1 MGEYDS
7 PARHL
12 PFPLN
17 ESSLIQRT
25 TEDDVECDTTSSFV
39 WPEDPTERTL
49 VPFYLSLNEYT
60 VLSSAV
66 DAGSDIAYSDD
77 AIRVWWLWTRNMR
90 CKVPICS
97 LIIDCITN
105 DVDTQQ
111 AIVNMLMSNE
121 TFNNYL
127 ETRIDAL
134 TTGLISEKLI
144 AGECDEGV
152 VFGKVKAMVD
162 HMNKANVDFFEKIE
176 VGTNDEEKFASVLEG
191 IPLLDELPIGD
202 VIDFGQDI
210 LEDFAENYDAQV
222 DADLLQEWY
231 CGLWCKAMSRAD
243 CSLTYGDIFDFF
255 QNRVSSSLTLGST
268 LADFV
273 NFIRFGDFSTGTR
286 VADGMM
292 ALQAGLVR
300 TGRSFTGMSL
310 PTLGYATRDAVSSSG
325 WEDCDVCPEDDLWLV
340 PVLAGEDTIELV
352 SQDDDTQTWLLHNYT
367 TGHYLTGGALSRDS
381 LAFYILEVDYT
392 PVETGPDARF
402 LLDFSTRELD
412 DVPCFEAT
420 TKIWIYNALPGSD
433 VIVTI
438 ARLPCRDIWL
448 AGRTDSGFAGV
459 TTTVVFV
466 GATATGGSIYD
477 VTSNATTGPNGIGVN
492 TLEEDLTTLKH
503 AYLKT
508 AVVLGVGGSI
518 VSHYHEQFDSIG
530 SGAGAS
536 GTVPSKRWAFYL
548 SGDYGQTIRLTFEA
562 NPY

>member
-12 PFPLN
+12 PYPLN
-17 ESSLIQRT
+17 DSSLIQRT
-25 TEDDVECDTTSSFV
+25 TEDDVDCETSSFV

-111 AIVNMLMSNE
+111 AIVNMLMTND

-127 ETRIDAL
+127 EERINEL
-134 TTGLISEKLI
+134 TTGLITEKLI
-144 AGECDEGV
+144 AGECDEGI

-176 VGTNDEEKFASVLEG
+176 VGTNDEEKFAAILEG
-191 IPLLDELPIGD
+191 IPILDELPIGD

-231 CGLWCKAMSRAD
+231 CGLWCKAMSRED
-243 CSLTYGDIFDFF
+243 CSLTYGDIFDYF

-268 LADFV
+268 IADFV
-273 NFIRFGDFSTGTR
+273 NFIRFGDFSSGTR

-325 WEDCDVCPEDDLWLV
+325 WEDCDVCPEDDLWLANIGL
-340 PVLAGEDTIELV
+340 PEDSLEFV
-352 SQDDDTQTWLLHNYT
+352 SQDDDTQTWILRNYY
-367 TGHYLTGGALSRDS
+367 TGNYLTGGALSANG

-392 PVETGPDARF
+392 PAETGPDARF
-402 LLDFSTRELD
+402 VLDFSTRELD
-412 DVPCFEAT
+412 DIPCFEPT
-420 TKIWIYNALPGSD
+420 TKIWIYNALAGSD
-433 VIVTI
+433 VVVTI

-448 AGRTDSGFAGV
+448 VGRTDGGFVGVV
-459 TTTVVFV
+459 TTCVFV
-466 GATATGGSIYD
+466 GATETGGSIYD
-477 VTSNATTGPNGIGVN
+477 VTSDATTGPIGIGVN
-492 TLEEDLTTLKH
+492 TVEEDLTTLKS
-503 AYLKT
+503 AYLVS
-508 AVVLGVGGSI
+508 AYVLAEGSSI
-518 VSHYHEQFDSIG
+518 TYHYHEQAESIG
-530 SGAGAS
+530 DGPGAS
-536 GTVPSKRWAFYL
+536 GTVSSKKWSFFGMSA
-548 SGDYGQTIRLTFEA
+548 YGQTVRLTFEA